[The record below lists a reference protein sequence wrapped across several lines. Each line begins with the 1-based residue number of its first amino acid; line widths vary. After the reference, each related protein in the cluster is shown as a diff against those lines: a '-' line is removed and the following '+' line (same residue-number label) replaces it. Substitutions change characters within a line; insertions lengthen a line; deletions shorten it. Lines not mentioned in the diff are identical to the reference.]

1 MTHGNAYVIFEL
13 GGARYE
19 YDGGLPETVMEHST
33 HLLRADG
40 FWITGYPESLGA
52 EAKDDRDDL
61 PSALWDIRRVG
72 VTGIEVKGARANGSI
87 HWEDWKNPRS
97 Y

>member
-1 MTHGNAYVIFEL
+1 MKHGKACIVFEL
-13 GGARYE
+13 DGVRYE
-19 YDGGLPETVMEHST
+19 YDGGLPESVMERSK

-40 FWITGYPESLGA
+40 FWIIGYPESLGA
-52 EAKDDRDDL
+52 EAKDELDDL

-72 VTGIEVKGARANGSI
+72 ATVIEVQGARANGAI
-87 HWEDWKNPRS
+87 HWEDWKHPRI